1 MDTQTPQI
9 AKKNVGRK
17 LPPIERRFLVLK
29 ILSQYGVK
37 NLEKMTNQQAVKE
50 LKKMLRLPY
59 PPTMTEEEKE
69 FSARLQCH
77 RASTHSVSYLFC
89 RIFETMDE
97 DDEIGREELIDFLQN
112 QVQCSRSSITKLI
125 YRAKKTY
132 SGNPF
137 YFRLA
142 EYRKGGEQML
152 RVCARILWQEKK
164 GTVRPVEYRNERDW
178 IEY

>member
-1 MDTQTPQI
+1 MDTQSPQRE
-9 AKKNVGRK
+9 KKNVGRK

-37 NLEKMTNQQAVKE
+37 NLEKMTNQQAVKM
-50 LKKMLRLPY
+50 LKQFTCMPF

-69 FSARLQCH
+69 FAIRLQC
-77 RASTHSVSYLFC
+77 RHSSAHSICYWFC
-89 RIFETMDE
+89 RIFESLDE
-97 DDEIGREELIDFLQN
+97 DDEIGREELIDFLMDK
-112 QVQCSRSSITKLI
+112 VHCSRSSITKLI

-142 EYRKGGEQML
+142 EYRKNGEQML
-152 RVCARILWQEKK
+152 RVCARILWQEK
-164 GTVRPVEYRNERDW
+164 TCSIRPVEYRNERDW